1 MYYKEKS
8 YLGGLADGIKS
19 VAVGLKTTMR
29 ELFVKKITQ
38 QYPENRKELVMFD
51 RFRGS
56 LAMPHNEKNEHKCVA
71 CGICQMQC
79 PNETI
84 NVVSEMVEE
93 DGKKKKVLVRYEY
106 NLGSCMFCNL
116 CVTACPHGAI
126 EFDQSFENAVFDRSK
141 LVLTLNNP
149 GSKVAEKAKPQL
161 TPEMEAKIAAA
172 KAAKAAKEAGG
183 AAQTAAAAETSDS
196 QPADAPA
203 KPAKQFTPEMLAKI
217 EAAKARKAA
226 KEAAAKAATENAPA
240 AEAPVA
246 EASSAEPSVAE
257 APTQPAQ
264 EKSEDVKP
272 EENK

>member
-1 MYYKEKS
+1 MSTYKEKS
-8 YLGGLADGIKS
+8 YFEGLACGIKS

-56 LAMPHNEKNEHKCVA
+56 LTMPHNEKNEHKCVA

-79 PNETI
+79 PNGTI
-84 NVVSEMVEE
+84 NVVSEMVEA
-93 DGKKKKVLVRYEY
+93 DGKKKKQLVRYEY

-141 LVLTLNNP
+141 LILTLNKP
-149 GSKVAEKAKPQL
+149 GSKVAEKAKPAL
-161 TPEMEAKIAAA
+161 TPEMQAKIAAA
-172 KAAKAAKEAGG
+172 KAAKAAKEGG
-183 AAQTAAAAETSDS
+183 EAAPAAPAAAPAEAAA
-196 QPADAPA
+196 PAQAAPAA
-203 KPAKQFTPEMLAKI
+203 KPARQFSPEMLAKI
-217 EAAKARKAA
+217 EAAKAKKAA
-226 KEAAAKAATENAPA
+226 REAAAKAA
-240 AEAPVA
+240 AEAG
-246 EASSAEPSVAE
+246 E
-257 APTQPAQ
+257 
-264 EKSEDVKP
+264 VKP